1 MTGSWLIAE
10 LNQARIVG
18 GVIVFGRID
27 LCHAM
32 PRTHL
37 LGVPI
42 PMSRAR
48 NFAVQVRFGG
58 VTDFAL
64 NLQTLLDVLSAGKM
78 LLNKAADLLFVII
91 TLVQELFYF
100 REIGCLVAWGTAT
113 FPRLRLTVH
122 ITFGFV
128 GGL

>member
-48 NFAVQVRFGG
+48 NFAVQVSFGG

-91 TLVQELFYF
+91 TLYRSCSTSEKLAAWSRGARPLFPDL
-100 REIGCLVAWGTAT
+100 G
-113 FPRLRLTVH
+113 
-122 ITFGFV
+122 
-128 GGL
+128 

>member
-1 MTGSWLIAE
+1 MRGSWLIAE
-10 LNQARIVG
+10 MNQARIVG

-42 PMSRAR
+42 PMSRAG
-48 NFAVQVRFGG
+48 NSAVQVSFGG

-64 NLQTLLDVLSAGKM
+64 NLQTVLDVLSLGKM
-78 LLNKAADLLFVII
+78 LLNKAADLFFII
-91 TLVQELFYF
+91 IPLVQDLLYF
-100 REIGCLVAWGTAT
+100 RETGCLVAWGTAT
-113 FPRLRLTVH
+113 FNPDL
-122 ITFGFV
+122 G
-128 GGL
+128 